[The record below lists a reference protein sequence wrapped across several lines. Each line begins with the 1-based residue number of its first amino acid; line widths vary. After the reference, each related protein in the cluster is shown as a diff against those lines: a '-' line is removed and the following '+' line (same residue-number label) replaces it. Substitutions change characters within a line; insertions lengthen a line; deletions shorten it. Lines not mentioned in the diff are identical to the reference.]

1 MGMTKGQKFRRVL
14 FSRYGVLALISIGLI
29 PVLMPLLPEGKGG
42 GDRVL
47 GLVVIGL
54 LLTPI
59 AIFVQGLATYV
70 LSLFPETRPNDK
82 FVNLMKIGVFFSPLV
97 VLFWGFVSHEEQD
110 YKKRL
115 EENPEEERGED
126 LISFLYED
134 EHEEKK

>member
-1 MGMTKGQKFRRVL
+1 MGMTKAQKFRRVL

-29 PVLMPLLPEGKGG
+29 PVLMLLLPEGKGG

-47 GLVVIGL
+47 GLVLIGL

-59 AIFVQGLATYV
+59 AIFVQGLAIYED
-70 LSLFPETRPNDK
+70 L
-82 FVNLMKIGVFFSPLV
+82 
-97 VLFWGFVSHEEQD
+97 D

-115 EENPEEERGED
+115 EEDPELEQPED

-134 EHEEKK
+134 EQEEK

>member
-59 AIFVQGLATYV
+59 AIFVQGLATY
-70 LSLFPETRPNDK
+70 ENR
-82 FVNLMKIGVFFSPLV
+82 
-97 VLFWGFVSHEEQD
+97 D

-115 EENPEEERGED
+115 EEDPELEQPED

-134 EHEEKK
+134 EDEEK

>member
-14 FSRYGVLALISIGLI
+14 FSRYGVLTLISIGLI
-29 PVLMPLLPEGKGG
+29 PVLMSLLPEGKGG

-47 GLVVIGL
+47 GLVLIGL

-59 AIFVQGLATYV
+59 AIFVSGLAIY
-70 LSLFPETRPNDK
+70 EDR
-82 FVNLMKIGVFFSPLV
+82 
-97 VLFWGFVSHEEQD
+97 D

-115 EENPEEERGED
+115 EEDPELEQPED

-134 EHEEKK
+134 DEKD

>member
-1 MGMTKGQKFRRVL
+1 MGMTKAQKFRRVL
-14 FSRYGVLALISIGLI
+14 FSRYGVLALTSIGLI
-29 PVLMPLLPEGKGG
+29 PVLMLLLPEGKGG

-59 AIFVQGLATYV
+59 AIFVQGL
-70 LSLFPETRPNDK
+70 
-82 FVNLMKIGVFFSPLV
+82 GVY
-97 VLFWGFVSHEEQD
+97 EDRD

-115 EENPEEERGED
+115 EEDPELEQPED

-134 EHEEKK
+134 EEEKM

>member
-1 MGMTKGQKFRRVL
+1 MTKGQKFRRVL

-29 PVLMPLLPEGKGG
+29 PVLMLLLPEGKGD

-47 GLVVIGL
+47 GLITIGL

-59 AIFVQGLATYV
+59 FIFVAGLGDY
-70 LSLFPETRPNDK
+70 EDR
-82 FVNLMKIGVFFSPLV
+82 
-97 VLFWGFVSHEEQD
+97 D

-115 EENPEEERGED
+115 EEDPELEQPED

-134 EHEEKK
+134 EEKNKT

>member
-14 FSRYGVLALISIGLI
+14 FSRYGVLTLISIGLI
-29 PVLMPLLPEGKGG
+29 PVLMSLLPEGKGG

-47 GLVVIGL
+47 GLVLIGL

-59 AIFVQGLATYV
+59 AIFVSGLAIY
-70 LSLFPETRPNDK
+70 EDR
-82 FVNLMKIGVFFSPLV
+82 
-97 VLFWGFVSHEEQD
+97 D

-115 EENPEEERGED
+115 EEDPELEQPED

-134 EHEEKK
+134 EEKY

>member
-1 MGMTKGQKFRRVL
+1 MTKEQKFRRVL

-29 PVLMPLLPEGKGG
+29 PVLMSLLPEGKGG

-47 GLVVIGL
+47 GLVLIGL

-59 AIFVQGLATYV
+59 AIFVQGLATY
-70 LSLFPETRPNDK
+70 ENR
-82 FVNLMKIGVFFSPLV
+82 
-97 VLFWGFVSHEEQD
+97 D

-115 EENPEEERGED
+115 EEDPELEQPED

-134 EHEEKK
+134 EEKY

>member
-1 MGMTKGQKFRRVL
+1 MTKGQKFRRVL
-14 FSRYGVLALISIGLI
+14 FSRYGILALISIGLI
-29 PVLMPLLPEGKGG
+29 PILMLLLPEGKGG

-59 AIFVQGLATYV
+59 FIFVAGLGDY
-70 LSLFPETRPNDK
+70 EDR
-82 FVNLMKIGVFFSPLV
+82 
-97 VLFWGFVSHEEQD
+97 D

-115 EENPEEERGED
+115 EEDPELEQPED

-134 EHEEKK
+134 EENNKTKTGIRVSPLSFFYL

>member
-1 MGMTKGQKFRRVL
+1 MERLSGVKMTKGQKFRRVL

-29 PVLMPLLPEGKGG
+29 PVLMLLLPEGKGG

-59 AIFVQGLATYV
+59 FIFVAGLGDY
-70 LSLFPETRPNDK
+70 EDR
-82 FVNLMKIGVFFSPLV
+82 
-97 VLFWGFVSHEEQD
+97 D

-115 EENPEEERGED
+115 EEDPELEQPED

-134 EHEEKK
+134 EENNKT

>member
-1 MGMTKGQKFRRVL
+1 MTKGQKFRRVL
-14 FSRYGVLALISIGLI
+14 FSRYGGLSLISIGLI
-29 PVLMPLLPEGKGG
+29 SGLMLLLPEGKGD

-59 AIFVQGLATYV
+59 FIFVAGLGDY
-70 LSLFPETRPNDK
+70 EDR
-82 FVNLMKIGVFFSPLV
+82 
-97 VLFWGFVSHEEQD
+97 D

-115 EENPEEERGED
+115 EEDPELEQPED

-134 EHEEKK
+134 EEKK

>member
-1 MGMTKGQKFRRVL
+1 MTKGQKFRRVL

-29 PVLMPLLPEGKGG
+29 PVLMLLLPEGKGG

-59 AIFVQGLATYV
+59 AIFVQGL
-70 LSLFPETRPNDK
+70 
-82 FVNLMKIGVFFSPLV
+82 GVY
-97 VLFWGFVSHEEQD
+97 EDRD

-115 EENPEEERGED
+115 EEDPELEQPED

-134 EHEEKK
+134 EEKK

>member
-1 MGMTKGQKFRRVL
+1 ML
-14 FSRYGVLALISIGLI
+14 
-29 PVLMPLLPEGKGG
+29 LLPEGKGG

-59 AIFVQGLATYV
+59 FIFVAGL
-70 LSLFPETRPNDK
+70 
-82 FVNLMKIGVFFSPLV
+82 GVY
-97 VLFWGFVSHEEQD
+97 EDRD

-115 EENPEEERGED
+115 EEDPELEQPED

-134 EHEEKK
+134 EEEK